1 MKTEQT
7 ISIEEQIAEAI
18 RNGDALT
25 GQGGVLTP
33 MIHRAVEAV
42 LEGELEAHLSS
53 ADIKDNRRNGHNR
66 KQVKSGHGSFELKSP
81 RDRSGTFEPEI
92 IKKRQTVLTE
102 TLDQQLL
109 ALYGLGSSYAD
120 IKQHMQEMYGVE
132 VSSATINA
140 VTDKLIPTITE
151 WRSRPLEAVYP
162 ILFMDGI
169 YFKIREEGRV
179 VSKVMYSLL
188 GIDQSGKKDILG
200 FCVG

>member
-1 MKTEQT
+1 M
-7 ISIEEQIAEAI
+7 
-18 RNGDALT
+18 
-25 GQGGVLTP
+25 
-33 MIHRAVEAV
+33 
-42 LEGELEAHLSS
+42 EGEIEAHLSS
-53 ADIKDNRRNGHNR
+53 TDSKDNRRNGHNR

-120 IKQHMQEMYGVE
+120 IKQHMQEMYGVD
-132 VSSATINA
+132 VSSATINS

-169 YFKIREEGRV
+169 YFKIREDGRV

-188 GIDQSGKKDILG
+188 GIDQVWQERYSGLVYG
-200 FCVG
+200 